1 MSDEAEK
8 AAEEWMHG
16 LGFAEHVVHGAAK
29 RCGMQWTPWMGDW
42 FTSFSP
48 RNGNNNA
55 EGSWE
60 HWVTLAQQILNDPLT
75 ALVRPDV
82 YQAVPAP
89 PHRYDETERN
99 VTAVELH
106 ERFARAVPVG
116 EEQ

>member
-1 MSDEAEK
+1 MSDTPTAT
-8 AAEEWMHG
+8 AWRDG
-16 LGFAEHVVHGAAK
+16 IGFYEVAVHGAAK

-42 FTSFSP
+42 FTSWSP
-48 RNGNNNA
+48 RNDSNNA

-89 PHRYDETERN
+89 PERYDQTERN
-99 VTAVELH
+99 LTDYELMARFH
-106 ERFARAVPVG
+106 EKVVPRSG
-116 EEQ
+116 